1 MTFNSFINEA
11 TCAKLNKLQNM
22 AALLLQNGVGVSL
35 GPTTKDFKLPEG
47 AAKNRY
53 DAITMK
59 NTAAVRVA
67 DPLSTHEVGPANLL

>member
-11 TCAKLNKLQNM
+11 TCAKLNKQQNM
-22 AALLLQNGVGVSL
+22 AALLQNGVGVSL
-35 GPTTKDFKLPEG
+35 GPTTKNFKLPEG

-53 DAITMK
+53 DAITKK

-67 DPLSTHEVGPANLL
+67 DHLSTHEVGPANLL